1 METPLIK
8 IQLSQYQYSRDT
20 GAVLC
25 CRGGKDGYAH
35 YFYSTPHAIPLPLR
49 SAPETDQ
56 RLVLPAS
63 LALPAAAASFAYL
76 NARWRFPEDRRVLSA
91 AFGTTFAF
99 NRRAKKDRV
108 NSFYYLEEHV
118 ANPKVAHETFIVY
131 DGKSWTFQQTYD
143 TVLRYAGWLHSKH
156 NVQQGEYVAL
166 DFMNSAEFL
175 FLNLALWS
183 LGAHPALLN
192 YNLTA
197 EPFLHCVRTSSA
209 RLVILDPEI
218 ATKVLTDDVKAT
230 VSSPTFRNNALPV
243 ETCVLTAGLMSSLDY
258 FPPYRAP
265 DSARAGLVGRDVCAL
280 ISTSGT
286 TGLPKAAVVSWEKI
300 SVSAGAIA
308 RWGGWRPVTHKT
320 PDRYY
325 TAMPLYHSSG
335 FMLNFHLGLQ
345 NAVTIIISR
354 KFSVTNF
361 WPEVA
366 QNKATVIQYVGE
378 TLRYLLATPPSQDDK
393 TKHNVRMAFGNG
405 LRADVWDKF
414 RSRFGVDTIA
424 EFYGATEGVGGTFS
438 FSRNTFTS
446 GAMGQQ
452 GPLMALMGKRRTAVV
467 QVDWDTEAPYRDPA
481 TGFCVRV
488 PKGDVGEFISA
499 LEADDISAKFQ
510 GYHNNP
516 DATAKKVLRSVFK
529 KDDAWYRSG
538 DVIRVDNENRI
549 YFSDRI
555 GDTFRW
561 KSENVSTAEVGDVL
575 GHHRLV
581 LEANVYG
588 VTIPGHEGRAG
599 CAAILLTPDSLLPSG
614 EVKGD
619 VLESLTV
626 WCQNSLPK
634 YAVPLFLRAVREV
647 VATGNNKQQK
657 VGLRK
662 QGVDPNLTEGDHT
675 YWLKPGSLR
684 YEPFGQAQWD
694 SLRAGKVKL

>member
-1 METPLIK
+1 
-8 IQLSQYQYSRDT
+8 
-20 GAVLC
+20 
-25 CRGGKDGYAH
+25 
-35 YFYSTPHAIPLPLR
+35 
-49 SAPETDQ
+49 
-56 RLVLPAS
+56 
-63 LALPAAAASFAYL
+63 
-76 NARWRFPEDRRVLSA
+76 VLSA
-91 AFGTTFAF
+91 AFASTITF
-99 NRRAKKDRV
+99 NRRVKKDRV
-108 NSFYYLEEHV
+108 NSFYYLEENI
-118 ANPKVAHETFIVY
+118 ANPNIASKTFIVY
-131 DGKSWTFQQTYD
+131 NGRSWTFQETYD

-166 DFMNSAEFL
+166 DFMNSAEFC
-175 FLNLALWS
+175 FLVLALWS

-197 EPFLHCVRTSSA
+197 ERFVHCARTSSA
-209 RLVILDPEI
+209 RLIIFDPEI
-218 ATKVLTDDVKAT
+218 APKVLTDDVKAT
-230 VSSPTFRNNALPV
+230 ITSPTFRNDSLPC
-243 ETCVLTAGLMSSLDY
+243 EICILAPGLQSSLDY
-258 FPPYRAP
+258 FAPYRAP
-265 DSARAGLVGRDVCAL
+265 DSARAGPVGRDVCAL

-300 SVSAGAIA
+300 SVSAGAIC
-308 RWGGWRPVTHKT
+308 RWGGWRPVTHKN

-345 NAVTIIISR
+345 YAVTIVISR
-354 KFSVTNF
+354 KFSASNF
-361 WPEVA
+361 WPEVI
-366 QNKATVIQYVGE
+366 QTNSTVIQYVGE
-378 TLRYLLATPPSQDDK
+378 TLRYLLATPPAPDDK

-446 GAMGQQ
+446 GAMGQY
-452 GPLMALMGKRRTAVV
+452 GPVMSLMAKRRNAVV
-467 QVDWDTEAPYRDPA
+467 QVDWDTEAPYRDPK

-488 PKGDVGEFISA
+488 PQGEVGELLSA
-499 LEADDISAKFQ
+499 LEADDVGAKFQ

-516 DATAKKVLRSVFK
+516 EATAKKILRSVFK

-538 DVIRVDNENRI
+538 DVIRVDKENRI

-588 VTIPGHEGRAG
+588 VSIPGHEGRAG
-599 CAAILLTPDSLLPSG
+599 CAAALLNPECFLPSG
-614 EVKGD
+614 EVKED
-619 VLESLTV
+619 VLESLAV

-634 YAVPLFLRAVREV
+634 YAVPLFIRVVREV

-657 VGLRK
+657 VELRK
-662 QGVDPNLTEGDHT
+662 QGVNPILMEGDRV
-675 YWLKPGSLR
+675 YWLKPGSFK
-684 YEPFGQAQWD
+684 YEPFGRAEWD
-694 SLRAGKVKL
+694 QLGAGKVKL